1 MDEALVLDTSFLVAF
16 YNRDDVHHE
25 AAVPVMERFLT
36 GDLGTGLLLEYVFM
50 EVVTVLHAK
59 LGLAEAVR
67 VGELLLAAR
76 ELTFVPCS
84 DRFLATLETFR
95 AQSDRGLSFA
105 DAAIVTMARLHPPGR
120 VATFDRALGAV
131 DGVKPIPV

>member
-1 MDEALVLDTSFLVAF
+1 VDREAV
-16 YNRDDVHHE
+16 
-25 AAVPVMERFLT
+25 
-36 GDLGTGLLLEYVFM
+36 GLRG
-50 EVVTVLHAK
+50 A
-59 LGLAEAVR
+59 GLARSTHV
-67 VGELLLAAR
+67 AAR

-131 DGVKPIPV
+131 EPIPV